1 MAINDYEKL
10 GVFYLG
16 KLYDLTEK
24 KPGRELL
31 LYNSKDLVTHAV
43 CIGMTGSGK
52 TGLCISLIEE
62 AAIDGVPA
70 ILIDPKGD
78 LPNLLLNF
86 PKLSPA
92 DFEPWIN
99 EDDARQKGLSSQE
112 YAAQQAALWKK
123 GLADWGQSGGRIQRM
138 LDACDFE
145 IFTPGSNAA
154 TPVSIL
160 RSFAAP
166 PKAALEDREVL
177 RDRINTAVSSLLS
190 LIGVTADPVQSR
202 EHILL
207 STLFDI
213 AWQAGQDLTLETLIQ
228 QVQNPPI
235 TKVGVLDLEAF
246 YPSKDRF
253 GLVMALN
260 NLLASPGF
268 NAWLDG
274 APLEIGDLLFTP
286 QGKPRV
292 AIFSIAH
299 LPDAE
304 RMFFVSLLLNQVL
317 SWMRTQSGTTSLRA
331 ILYMDEIFGYLPPVS
346 NPPSKLPLLTLLKQA
361 RAFGLGLV
369 LATQNPV
376 DLDYKALANAG
387 TWFIGRLQTERD
399 KSRLMDGLEGV
410 NASQGHEFNRQQIEK
425 SLSSLGSRVFLMNN
439 VHESGHVI
447 FHTRWAM
454 SYLRGPLTREQIRSL
469 TEHRG
474 SAIAAKVSTPAS
486 KPMAAGVAAVAPTD
500 QTGRQPPALP
510 PDLPNF
516 FLPVRSAP
524 PADGMLVYTP
534 SIVGMAQVGFRD
546 TRAKLD
552 VSENVAFLT
561 SITDEALPVNWDYA
575 EKIEIAVSELIK
587 YPHPKLEARFT
598 DLPAVASQGKN
609 YPAWGRNLVNW
620 VFANHTLEL
629 LRSPGLNQYALPGEN
644 ERDFRIRIQQVSR
657 EHRDQAMDK
666 LQKKFGPRINTL
678 HERIRGAQHT
688 VDRQAEQARQRKT
701 QTAISIGATLVGAVL
716 GRKAI
721 STTTLGR
728 ATTAARDIGRSSKAQ
743 QDVSLANQT
752 LESLR
757 KQLAELEAQFEA
769 EAATLELKCDPQ
781 TETFETVQIK
791 PNKTAINVQV
801 LALAWAPYWQNAQ
814 GGMTPA
820 W

>member
-1 MAINDYEKL
+1 MASNNYEKL

-16 KLYDLTEK
+16 KLYYLNEK
-24 KPGRELL
+24 KPGNELL
-31 LYNSKDLVTHAV
+31 LYKSKDLVTHAV

-62 AAIDGVPA
+62 AAIDGIPA

-78 LPNLLLNF
+78 LTNLLLNF
-86 PKLSPA
+86 PKLRPQ

-99 EDDARQKGLSSQE
+99 EDDARQKGLSNPE
-112 YAAQQAALWKK
+112 YAAQQAELWTN
-123 GLADWGQSGGRIQRM
+123 GLTEWGQSGERIQRM

-145 IFTPGSNAA
+145 IFTPGSNAG

-166 PKAALEDREVL
+166 PKAVLEDRELL

-190 LIGVTADPVQSR
+190 LTGVTVDPLQSR

-207 STLFDI
+207 ATLFDI
-213 AWQAGQDLTLETLIQ
+213 AWQAGQDLTLENLIQ
-228 QVQNPPI
+228 QVQNPPV
-235 TKVGVLDLEAF
+235 TKIGVLDLEAF

-268 NAWLDG
+268 NAWLEG
-274 APLEIGDLLFTP
+274 IPLEIGDLLFTL
-286 QGKPRV
+286 QGKPRT

-299 LPDAE
+299 LSDAE

-317 SWMRTQSGTTSLRA
+317 SWMRSQSGTTSLRT

-361 RAFGLGLV
+361 RAYGLGLV

-399 KSRLMDGLEGV
+399 KNRLMDGLEGV
-410 NASQGHEFNRQQIEK
+410 NANQGHEFNRRQIEK
-425 SLSSLGSRVFLMNN
+425 ILSSLGNRVFLMNN
-439 VHESGHVI
+439 VHEARPVI

-454 SYLRGPLTREQIRSL
+454 SYLRGPLTREQIRNL
-469 TEHRG
+469 VEQRG
-474 SAIAAKVSTPAS
+474 AATAVTDSKPAPKLETAEGAAVVAISQAAK
-486 KPMAAGVAAVAPTD
+486 
-500 QTGRQPPALP
+500 QPPALP

-524 PADGMLVYTP
+524 LADGMLVYTP
-534 SIVGMAQVGFRD
+534 AILGIVQVGFSD
-546 TRAKLD
+546 ARAKLNINED
-552 VSENVAFLT
+552 VALLT
-561 SITDEALPVNWDYA
+561 PITDEALPVNWDYA
-575 EKIEIAVSELIK
+575 EKVEIAVSELSK
-587 YPHPKLEARFT
+587 TPHPKLEARFT
-598 DLPAVASQGKN
+598 DLPAVAFQSKN
-609 YPAWGRNLVNW
+609 HPLWGRNLINW
-620 VFANHTLEL
+620 IFANHTLEL
-629 LRSPGLNQYALPGEN
+629 LHSPSLNQYALPGEN
-644 ERDFRIRIQQVSR
+644 ERDFRIRLQQTAR
-657 EHRDQAMDK
+657 QHRDRAMDQ
-666 LQKKFGPRINTL
+666 LQKKFGPRINAL
-678 HERIRGAQHT
+678 NDRILRAQQS

-701 QTAISIGATLVGAVL
+701 QTAISIGATLVGAVM
-716 GRKAI
+716 GRKVI

-728 ATTAARDIGRSSKAQ
+728 ATTAARDLGRSSKAQ
-743 QDVSLANQT
+743 QDVSLASQT
-752 LESLR
+752 LETVQ
-757 KQLAELEAQFEA
+757 KQLAQLEAQFEA
-769 EAATLELKCDPQ
+769 EAATLKSNMDPQ
-781 TETFETVQIK
+781 TETFETIQIK
-791 PNKTAINVQV
+791 PKKTAIHVQV
-801 LALAWAPYWQNAQ
+801 LALVWAPYWQNAQ